1 MFVATIV
8 LRGLAVVSGLGSIGF
23 LIWAT
28 YVRTMYNPE
37 RYGQYV
43 HALELSAFW
52 VAATFLTGAALF
64 VLSIV
69 TDWIDQ

>member
-8 LRGLAVVSGLGSIGF
+8 LRGLAVMSGLGSVGC
-23 LIWAT
+23 LIWAC
-28 YVRTMYNPE
+28 YVRTLYDPE
-37 RYGQYV
+37 RYGQYA

-52 VAATFLTGAALF
+52 VAATLLTGAAFF
-64 VLSIV
+64 VLSLV